1 MKNYAIWPKSKFR
14 IREYLKFNLYF
25 LTSSRLEKRL
35 EKMFPS
41 GYAVLCSSGRA
52 AINMAL
58 VYKKH
63 SRPDF
68 VGVNSYTSHCVLD
81 SISRVATPIIWN
93 FKPQSNTKTRLIY
106 HQWGYI
112 QKDVSQINNI
122 DDCVDTLCEIG
133 TKLFPTSQDFEIWS
147 FPKILGTTSGAVLWC
162 KKESVAKEIRV
173 MRDLRGGGF
182 FLWALRN
189 LGFLNKNIY
198 WLWQGLEAQKG
209 RPSAPEIK
217 EINNEINKW
226 EQRIYDRKKKLN
238 LIWEFAPKWLK
249 KTKGRIP
256 TVVPLEYDLYKN
268 NTIFKKLQF
277 EIKHLEK
284 YQKLNSS
291 SLIKVFPIPIHE
303 DVSFE
308 FIYKLKKHLKMN

>member
-93 FKPQSNTKTRLIY
+93 FKPQANTKTRLIY

-122 DDCVDTLCEIG
+122 DDC
-133 TKLFPTSQDFEIWS
+133 
-147 FPKILGTTSGAVLWC
+147 
-162 KKESVAKEIRV
+162 EIRMV
-173 MRDLRGGGF
+173 
-182 FLWALRN
+182 
-189 LGFLNKNIY
+189 
-198 WLWQGLEAQKG
+198 
-209 RPSAPEIK
+209 
-217 EINNEINKW
+217 
-226 EQRIYDRKKKLN
+226 
-238 LIWEFAPKWLK
+238 
-249 KTKGRIP
+249 
-256 TVVPLEYDLYKN
+256 
-268 NTIFKKLQF
+268 
-277 EIKHLEK
+277 
-284 YQKLNSS
+284 
-291 SLIKVFPIPIHE
+291 
-303 DVSFE
+303 
-308 FIYKLKKHLKMN
+308 